1 MRALRLIAGET
12 ARKRIEENGLS
23 PELVR
28 MVVGVS
34 GGPKW
39 LILNGLDRFVFG
51 EWLLNADH
59 KIDLIGSS
67 IGAWRMACAAHPNAD
82 KMFDT
87 FTEGYFKYR
96 YSKSDTAEDI
106 TRESYRILD
115 DVFSADDRLKI
126 TNNPIRPLHIVAV
139 KCKGLLASPN
149 RVLEAVGLLASA
161 GANALSR
168 ESLVKFFERAVF
180 HSGDNIALSDQWG
193 DYNRH
198 DIKLLPEALADALMA
213 SGSIPFV
220 ISAVKDIAGGPKGV
234 YRDGGVIDYHFDIP
248 WRLDDGIVLYPHF
261 YGHLVPGWFDKSIKT
276 RRATANTLDH
286 QLLLAPS
293 DDFVASLPNGAI
305 PDRKNFQDYSDK
317 DRLKIWGAVIR
328 ESERMAHEFAALLQD
343 HGALMDRL
351 EVVA

>member
-12 ARKRIEENGLS
+12 ARQRIEENGLS

-28 MVVGVS
+28 MIVGAS

-39 LILNGLDRFVFG
+39 LILNGLDKYILG
-51 EWLLNADH
+51 DWLADADH

-67 IGAWRMACAAHPNAD
+67 IGAWRMACAAHPDAGRIYTALAD
-82 KMFDT
+82 
-87 FTEGYFKYR
+87 EYLGYEHLETDR
-96 YSKSDTAEDI
+96 AEDI
-106 TRESYRILD
+106 TCKSYKILNSVFTDEDRI
-115 DVFSADDRLKI
+115 KI
-126 TNNPIRPLHIVAV
+126 TNNPKRALHIVAV

-149 RVLEAVGLLASA
+149 RVLEGMGLLASA

-168 ESLVKFFERAVF
+168 DSLVKFFERAVF
-180 HSGDNIALSDQWG
+180 YTGDQVVLSDQWG

-198 DIKLLPEALADALMA
+198 DIKLLPEALADVLMA

-220 ISAVKDIAGGPKGV
+220 VSAITDIAGSPKGV

-276 RRATANTLDH
+276 RRATADTLDH
-286 QLLLAPS
+286 QLLLAPN
-293 DDFVASLPNGAI
+293 DDFVASLPNGSI
-305 PDRKNFQDYSDK
+305 PDRKNFQDYSDEE
-317 DRLKIWGAVIR
+317 RLKIWHTVIR
-328 ESERMAHEFAALLQD
+328 ESGRMADEFAELLQD

-351 EVVA
+351 EAA

>member
-12 ARKRIEENGLS
+12 ARQRIENDGLS

-28 MVVGVS
+28 MVVGAS

-39 LILNGLDRFVFG
+39 LILNGLDKFVFG
-51 EWLLNADH
+51 DWLLNANH

-67 IGAWRMACAAHPNAD
+67 IGAWRMSCAAHPSAD
-82 KMFDT
+82 KMFET

-96 YSKSDTAEDI
+96 YSKSDKAEDI

-115 DVFSADDRLKI
+115 SIFTDEDRIKI
-126 TNNPIRPLHIVAV
+126 TNNPNRPLHIVAV

-149 RVLEAVGLLASA
+149 KVLEAIGLLVSA

-168 ESLVKFFERAVF
+168 DNLVNFFERAVF
-180 HSGDNIALSDQWG
+180 HSDQTVALSDQWG
-193 DYNRH
+193 GYNRH
-198 DIKLLPEALADALMA
+198 DIRLLPEALADALMA

-220 ISAVKDIAGGPKGV
+220 VSAIKDIAGGPKGV

-248 WRLDDGIVLYPHF
+248 WQLNEGIILYPHF
-261 YGHLVPGWFDKSIKT
+261 YSHLVPGWFDKSIKT
-276 RRATANTLDH
+276 RRATAETLDH

-305 PDRKNFQDYSDK
+305 PDRKNFQDFSDEE
-317 DRLKIWGAVIR
+317 RLKIWTTVIR
-328 ESERMAHEFAALLQD
+328 ESERMAHEFSDLLQD

-351 EVVA
+351 EMPQ